1 MKHRLLSL
9 VCVVF
14 LASAPHAQLAG
25 GSITGTITDIQG
37 GALSGVAITLQGT
50 DITQTFTTATDGR
63 YRFLDLAPGS
73 YSVAAAREGF
83 TTIVRVHVIVEVGKN
98 VDLPQPLQVA
108 PVAETVNVSAA
119 LPVISTKETGTTTNF
134 TADELNSIPT
144 SRDPFAL
151 LRTVPGVL
159 VDRVNVG
166 GNETGQ
172 QPILASKGT
181 RPQDVGLDARW
192 HRRHRY
198 DVDRPGAHLLQLRQ
212 FPGDPGLHGRP
223 GYHPADRR
231 GRTELRHQARRQSI
245 SRRRPRV
252 LR

>member
-1 MKHRLLSL
+1 MNHRLLSL

-50 DITQTFTTATDGR
+50 DITETFTSATDGR

-73 YSVAAAREGF
+73 YIVAAAREGF
-83 TTIVRVHVIVEVGKN
+83 TTVVRDHVIVEVGKN
-98 VDLPQPLQVA
+98 VDLPQPLQGA

-181 RPQDVGLDARW
+181 RPQDGVWTLDGIVVTDMTSIGQAPTYFNFDNFQEIQVSTAGQDITQPTGGAGL
-192 HRRHRY
+192 
-198 DVDRPGAHLLQLRQ
+198 
-212 FPGDPGLHGRP
+212 
-223 GYHPADRR
+223 
-231 GRTELRHQARRQSI
+231 
-245 SRRRPRV
+245 
-252 LR
+252 